1 MELLKVE
8 ALRKY
13 FGEQKLFGVQKNSLK
28 AVDGVDF
35 SIHENKVMAL
45 VGESGCGKS
54 TVARLVLNLIMP
66 NSGNVLFRGRNIFGF
81 NRTEMKAFRKSV
93 QIIFQ
98 DPFASLNPRRTIYD
112 TLSEPLIIHKLVPRN
127 LRRDAVVNVLGSVGL
142 STDIL
147 NRYPHEFS
155 GGQRQRICIARALA
169 VSPEM
174 IVADEPLSA
183 LDVSIQAQ
191 ILNLLQELKEK
202 TKISFLFISHDLGVV
217 KYFSD
222 AIGVMYLGKI
232 VEYAKTEELFQRPL
246 HPYTEAL
253 LSCVPEVRVGEGEP
267 RRRAVLKGDVP
278 CPVNIPA
285 GCPFHPRC
293 PQRFEPCDKLVPL
306 PAEQKG
312 RIVSCHL
319 RNPH

>member
-1 MELLKVE
+1 MELLRTE
-8 ALRKY
+8 SLSKY
-13 FGEQKLFGVQKNSLK
+13 FGTKKVFGAGERTVK

-35 SIHENKVMAL
+35 SIHEDRVMAL

-54 TVARLVLNLIMP
+54 TVARLILSLMP
-66 NSGNVLFRGRNIFGF
+66 PTAGKVFFRGRNLFGF
-81 NRTEMKAFRKSV
+81 SRTEIKAFRKAV

-112 TLSEPLIIHKLVPRN
+112 TISEPLLIHKLAPRS
-127 LRRDAVVNVLGSVGL
+127 LMRDSVTDILGKVGL
-142 STDIL
+142 SPDIL
-147 NRYPHEFS
+147 SRYPHEFS

-169 VSPEM
+169 VSPEL

-202 TKISFLFISHDLGVV
+202 TKISFLFISHDLRVV

-222 AIGVMYLGKI
+222 AVGVMYLGKI
-232 VEYAKTEELFQRPL
+232 VEYAESAELFEEPL
-246 HPYTEAL
+246 HPYTEVL
-253 LSCVPEVRVGEGEP
+253 LASVPEIRRGEGEMQ
-267 RRRAVLKGDVP
+267 RRPALKGDVP
-278 CPVNIPA
+278 SPINIPA

-293 PQRFEPCDKLVPL
+293 PKRFAPCDRIVPAL
-306 PAEQKG
+306 SERQG
-312 RIVSCHL
+312 RFVSCHL
-319 RNPH
+319 WRPT